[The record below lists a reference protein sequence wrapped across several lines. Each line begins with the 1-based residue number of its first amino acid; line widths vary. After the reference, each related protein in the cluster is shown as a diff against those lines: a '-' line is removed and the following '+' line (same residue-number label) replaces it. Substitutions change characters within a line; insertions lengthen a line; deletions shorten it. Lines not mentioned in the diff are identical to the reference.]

1 MGRAILESG
10 QRARHLPCNSAHL
23 TYRAPGTALAVGDGV
38 HSSLPPALACATAAL
53 AVAFAVAPAAVAAAE
68 PSRPLPLGAAIGEAV
83 RNSPALG
90 MSIADYRSAEGAV
103 LAAKGLDDPI
113 LDGTGLFTETHQV
126 ASSPV
131 QPGTVDDL
139 QLAVALTQ
147 PLPTGGR
154 IGLKLGNEYTREALT
169 GTPTV
174 GLGSTLTAASAVGTP
189 LTLWQP
195 TLQLTFTHSLL
206 RGFGVDVAR
215 APQHKA
221 RVLLEAAGSV
231 RGATAAALLRDV
243 IAGYWELYF
252 AQHQLVVRRVLA
264 DAAREQLRVVLANID
279 VGKQQ
284 PSASAEVEVAI
295 AARDTDALAAEQELL
310 ERAVELARLM
320 GHEIDAAAAQLRAAD
335 EPPRA
340 ARVPRLDGVLQ
351 VALTGNLDLLTA
363 RANLR
368 ATRVDA
374 EVASNARLP
383 LLDVGAG
390 GGPAGISSNLGR
402 AWSMLGH
409 FGGYSVQGSLTFQ
422 QPTLNRAARGNYV
435 SARAA
440 VGKADLDETLVRQQ
454 VQANAV
460 RLVAAADNAARRLTI
475 LAPSIDSANRDLEAE
490 RARFAVGRST
500 NFDVLRRQDEVADVQ
515 LRQLRA
521 RVDYEQAIAA
531 VDALTGEI
539 LPRMGVKLR

>member
-1 MGRAILESG
+1 M
-10 QRARHLPCNSAHL
+10 
-23 TYRAPGTALAVGDGV
+23 
-38 HSSLPPALACATAAL
+38 HSSLLPALLCAIAAAAL
-53 AVAFAVAPAAVAAAE
+53 PATAVAAAPAADPAATPAAPASSAGAIE
-68 PSRPLPLGAAIGEAV
+68 GGRPLALGVAIGEAV

-90 MSIADYRSAEGAV
+90 MSVADYHAAAGAV
-103 LAAKGLDDPI
+103 LAARGLDDPI
-113 LDGTGLFTETHQV
+113 IDGTGQFTETHQV

-139 QLAVALTQ
+139 QLAVSLTQ

-154 IGLKLGNEYTREALT
+154 IGLRLGNEYTREALT
-169 GTPTV
+169 GTPSTGVGSMLPTV
-174 GLGSTLTAASAVGTP
+174 PTSGTA

-206 RGFGVDVAR
+206 RGFGIGVAR
-215 APQHKA
+215 APQFKS
-221 RVLLEAAGSV
+221 RFLLEAAASV

-243 IAGYWELYF
+243 VSGYWELYF
-252 AQHQLVVRRVLA
+252 AQHQLLVRRALA
-264 DAAREQLRVVLANID
+264 AAARDQLAIVTANID

-295 AARDTDALAAEQELL
+295 ANRDTDALAAEQELL
-310 ERAVELARLM
+310 ERAVELARLL
-320 GHEIDAAAAQLRAAD
+320 GHEVDAAAAELRAAD
-335 EPPRA
+335 EPPRQVGI

-351 VALTGNLDLLTA
+351 VALSGNLDLLTA

-374 EVASNARLP
+374 DVASNARLP
-383 LLDVGAG
+383 QLDIGAA

-402 AWSMLGH
+402 AWSSLGH
-409 FGGYSVQGSLTFQ
+409 FGGYNVSGSLVFQ
-422 QPTLNRAARGNYV
+422 QPTLNRAARGNFV
-435 SARAA
+435 TARAA
-440 VGKADLDETLVRQQ
+440 VAKADLDETLVRQQ
-454 VQANAV
+454 VQASAV
-460 RLVAAADNAARRLTI
+460 RLVAAAGNAARRLTI

-539 LPRMGVKLR
+539 LPRMGVRLR